1 METIKGKSS
10 KVMLVILDGFG
21 INPDDYKNAVKHAKT
36 PHLDQLFK
44 NYPYTEIVASG
55 TPVGLPKGVIG
66 NSEVGHLNIGAG
78 RPVTQDFVKINQ
90 AIEKNELKDMEKMRE
105 LINRAKRGSKRIHLM
120 GLLSDGG
127 VHSHIEHIK
136 KIIEVLSAEPDLKI
150 YFHAFMDG
158 RDTARDSGV
167 TYVVDLRQT
176 KGFIFASMQGR
187 SIGMDRDRRWE
198 KTKRAYQ
205 LFIGEGQ
212 TQDIDPE
219 EYILSEYKKEIY
231 DEFITPIL
239 FKKEGKIEKD
249 DCVFFMNFRPDRA
262 IQLTLAF
269 TDPKFNYF
277 KTPIRPAY
285 YLCMSPYVQGEVDLP
300 ILFDKEVL
308 PNGLGEYLSDKGKK
322 QFRIAE
328 TEKFAH
334 VTFFFNGGRKEP
346 FKNEERILIPSP
358 KEVATYDLKPE
369 MSAYEVCHTL
379 LEKLDDSTIDFF
391 LVNFANCD
399 MVGHTGNFEATIK
412 AVETVDTCVGKLMD
426 RCLKNNITMLLTADH
441 GNSDQM
447 IYEDGSPHTSHTGS
461 LVPFVFFNKMFKNQK
476 VEIREGELA
485 LKDIAPTILYTLN
498 LECPTNFS
506 GKSIF
511 K

>member
-1 METIKGKSS
+1 
-10 KVMLVILDGFG
+10 MLVILDGFG
-21 INPDDYKNAVKHAKT
+21 INPEDNKNAIKHAHT
-36 PHLDQLFK
+36 PNLDKLFK
-44 NYPYTEIVASG
+44 NYPYTEINASG
-55 TPVGLPKGVIG
+55 TMVGLPKGVIG

-105 LINRAKRGSKRIHLM
+105 LINTAKKGSKRIHLM

-136 KIIEVLSAEPDLKI
+136 KIIEILSAERDLKI

-167 TYVVDLRQT
+167 TYVKYLLHS
-176 KGFIFASMQGR
+176 KGFVFASMQGR

-198 KTKRAYQ
+198 KTQRAYQ
-205 LFIGEGQ
+205 LFIGEGH
-212 TQDIDPE
+212 TLDIAPE

-249 DCVFFMNFRPDRA
+249 DCVFFINFRPDRA

-269 TDPKFNYF
+269 TDSKFNYF

-399 MVGHTGNFEATIK
+399 MVGHTGNFAATIK